1 MDKATQAEFALF
13 VGISDARASQLAADG
28 VLPAGGTLRDWTRA
42 YCERLRG
49 QAAGRAGDSDP
60 TLTDERA
67 GLVRAKRKQ
76 AEIQLAEQR
85 GEVIRVDAVRTQLA
99 NRLAATRDGLLQIP
113 ARVSA
118 VLAAETS
125 SEVVFTTL
133 SDELCK
139 ALEGLMGSLESMD
152 AKAAKTDLNAR
163 ANQLRA
169 FSHQR
174 PGVAQ

>member
-1 MDKATQAEFALF
+1 MKMDKATQAEFASF
-13 VGISDARASQLAADG
+13 VGISEARASQLASDG
-28 VLPAGGTLRDWTRA
+28 VLIAGGTLRDWTRA

-49 QAAGRAGDSDP
+49 QAAGRASDNDP
-60 TLTDERA
+60 MLTDERA
-67 GLVRAKRKQ
+67 RLVRAKREQ

-139 ALEGLMGSLESMD
+139 ALEGLTGSLESNT
-152 AKAAKTDLNAR
+152 ALGQGASA
-163 ANQLRA
+163 
-169 FSHQR
+169 S
-174 PGVAQ
+174 

>member
-13 VGISDARASQLAADG
+13 VGISEARASQLAADG
-28 VLPAGGTLRDWTRA
+28 LLPAGGTLRDWTRA

-60 TLTDERA
+60 TLTEERA

-76 AEIQLAEQR
+76 AEIELAEQR
-85 GEVIRVDAVRTQLA
+85 GEVIRIDAVRTQLA
-99 NRLAATRDGLLQIP
+99 ARLSATRDGLLQIP

-133 SDELCK
+133 SDEICK
-139 ALEGLMGSLESMD
+139 ALEGLTGPLESN
-152 AKAAKTDLNAR
+152 T
-163 ANQLRA
+163 A
-169 FSHQR
+169 FGQGAPAS
-174 PGVAQ
+174 